1 MGYKRANVQ
10 VRCGEVVLVIG
21 DDGAGK
27 SRLLTGIAEYI
38 FAPPKSARTTTY
50 ARGNISIAGV
60 EIAKWDRKVLQKRV
74 GLFLNDIRTVPDY
87 ASLMSGCTLEEIIEP
102 ISSVSGQSG
111 AKERNSM
118 TVAVKIT
125 GLGSKVLSRL
135 PSKLST
141 VVSASEDKLK
151 PSPLRPPAY
160 PLSPSEW
167 SRVMLT
173 KVIAQLVSCN
183 ENQQSSGLSV
193 KNSMIGS
200 ILLLDDASAL
210 MNETDEGKL
219 ITALRSTG
227 AAILLSSNR
236 WASGRF
242 ADRIVV
248 LSDGQVVESG
258 THADLLGLGP
268 DRSLYAKQW
277 NEMM

>member
-1 MGYKRANVQ
+1 MN
-10 VRCGEVVLVIG
+10 
-21 DDGAGK
+21 
-27 SRLLTGIAEYI
+27 
-38 FAPPKSARTTTY
+38 
-50 ARGNISIAGV
+50 IAGV
-60 EIAKWDRKVLQKRV
+60 DISKWDRKVLQKRV
-74 GLFLNDIRTVPDY
+74 GVFLNDIRTVPDY

-102 ISSVSGQSG
+102 VSVIGG
-111 AKERNSM
+111 GIGPKERNSM
-118 TVAVKIT
+118 AIAMKIT
-125 GLGSKVLSRL
+125 GLGSKVSSRF

-151 PSPLRPPAY
+151 PSPTRPPAY

-173 KVIAQLVSCN
+173 KVLAQLISGN
-183 ENQQSSGLSV
+183 ENHLSSSV
-193 KNSMIGS
+193 AVKKSMLGS

-227 AAILLSSNR
+227 AAVLLTSNR

-248 LSDGQVVESG
+248 ISDGQVIESG
-258 THADLLGLGP
+258 THADLMSLGP
-268 DRSLYAKQW
+268 ERSVYARQW
-277 NEMM
+277 NQMM